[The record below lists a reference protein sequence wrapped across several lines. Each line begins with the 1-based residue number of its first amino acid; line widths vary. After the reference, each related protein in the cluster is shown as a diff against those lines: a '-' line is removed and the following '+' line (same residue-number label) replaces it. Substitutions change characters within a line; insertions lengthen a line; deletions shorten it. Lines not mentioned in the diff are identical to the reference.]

1 MRMMICKFYILAAK
15 YGNAE
20 TTNEILNAKFFIQN
34 IKNSNNDKNTKLKM
48 MSVLRLFLSEILFM
62 NESIILYQ

>member
-20 TTNEILNAKFFIQN
+20 TTNEILN
-34 IKNSNNDKNTKLKM
+34 TKIFHSK
-48 MSVLRLFLSEILFM
+48 
-62 NESIILYQ
+62 Y